1 MRSLGV
7 SKWNIGLK
15 WVQQKLC
22 YFQQV
27 QPNQYR
33 EKKVSTREG
42 SWVFVRRRAS
52 SRHHINSLFRER
64 PLQQKILRSK
74 LRKKK
79 RGLSGKS
86 ESQKEQMEE
95 SWYYYNL
102 SVSENGFSLGTDPPT
117 KPQPSFFSIS
127 PSTEKFNRPW
137 SRFEIEP
144 SKPYFILQSLF
155 FTLSPALPLP
165 QTNICGTNSYSS
177 PQALIFILSPFSKF
191 GTESCSSQHKE
202 EGWCCEMLYLQ
213 IFIFTFIFHFHF
225 QFHFHFSLSLNL
237 IKVEPSGRQTN
248 VSLINTLV
256 LHTFLIITSH
266 SQYIIVLLTL
276 LNTI

>member
-1 MRSLGV
+1 MV
-7 SKWNIGLK
+7 SAWVLIPLPNHNPAFFPSPQALRNLTGPDQDLK
-15 WVQQKLC
+15 LNPQSHILF
-22 YFQQV
+22 Y
-27 QPNQYR
+27 
-33 EKKVSTREG
+33 KV
-42 SWVFVRRRAS
+42 
-52 SRHHINSLFRER
+52 
-64 PLQQKILRSK
+64 
-74 LRKKK
+74 
-79 RGLSGKS
+79 
-86 ESQKEQMEE
+86 
-95 SWYYYNL
+95 
-102 SVSENGFSLGTDPPT
+102 
-117 KPQPSFFSIS
+117 FFSPS
-127 PSTEKFNRPW
+127 PP
-137 SRFEIEP
+137 P
-144 SKPYFILQSLF
+144 SPYPRQIYVAQ
-155 FTLSPALPLP
+155 TLIVP
-165 QTNICGTNSYSS
+165 
-177 PQALIFILSPFSKF
+177 PQALIFILSPFSKL

>member
-1 MRSLGV
+1 MV
-7 SKWNIGLK
+7 SAWVLIPLPNHNPAFFPSPQALRNLTGQDQDLK
-15 WVQQKLC
+15 LNPQSHILF
-22 YFQQV
+22 Y
-27 QPNQYR
+27 
-33 EKKVSTREG
+33 KV
-42 SWVFVRRRAS
+42 
-52 SRHHINSLFRER
+52 
-64 PLQQKILRSK
+64 
-74 LRKKK
+74 
-79 RGLSGKS
+79 
-86 ESQKEQMEE
+86 
-95 SWYYYNL
+95 
-102 SVSENGFSLGTDPPT
+102 
-117 KPQPSFFSIS
+117 
-127 PSTEKFNRPW
+127 
-137 SRFEIEP
+137 
-144 SKPYFILQSLF
+144 
-155 FTLSPALPLP
+155 SPALPLP
-165 QTNICGTNSYSS
+165 PTNICGTNAYST
-177 PQALIFILSPFSKF
+177 PQALIFILSPFSKL